1 MCQMVLSVILM
12 SFAVSL
18 AAQDNSAAL
27 EGKLTLRDRRPGELA
42 SSITVVLS
50 RSDSLQIAVRGIVNQ
65 DGEFRFHGARP
76 GAHVITAS
84 APGFKT
90 IRLPLDVLEGNRV
103 RGVIRIA
110 LEPEEET
117 TRNRGSDIVSQ
128 NELNAPRKAVK
139 QVEVAE
145 KALLEGDLIGA
156 ASAIEKALKEYP
168 AYSRAWLA
176 KGRLLERQGD
186 VNAAARSFQT
196 AIDRD
201 ANCYSAY
208 SAWAEMLR
216 LKGAT
221 QELRTLSDLWKNAQP
236 LDATPYYYSSLAFF
250 AAGDFRAAVKD
261 SLQAAQFPHP
271 HLPHLNLLLA
281 NAYLK
286 LKQLPAATAQLEE
299 FLANYPDD
307 PLAPQARST
316 LETVHRISPP

>member
-1 MCQMVLSVILM
+1 MYQMVLSVIFM
-12 SFAVSL
+12 SLGVTL

-27 EGKLTLRDRRPGELA
+27 EGKLTLRDKRPGEFA
-42 SSITVVLS
+42 SSITVVLT
-50 RSDSLQIAVRGIVNQ
+50 RSDSLQVAVKGVVNQ

-76 GAHVITAS
+76 GAHFITAS

-90 IRLPLDVLEGNRV
+90 IRLQVDVLDGNRV
-103 RGVIRIA
+103 RGLIRIA

-117 TRNRGSDIVSQ
+117 RSLRGSDIVSQ

-139 QVEVAE
+139 QVEAAE

-156 ASAIEKALKEYP
+156 GSAIEKALKEYP

-176 KGRLLERQGD
+176 KGRLLEKEGD
-186 VNAAARSFQT
+186 MNAAARSFQT

-216 LKGAT
+216 LKGTT
-221 QELRTLSDLWKNAQP
+221 QDLRTVSDLWKNAQP

-250 AAGDFRAAVKD
+250 AAGEFRAAVKD
-261 SLQAAQFPHP
+261 SLQATQFPHR

-281 NAYLK
+281 NVYLK
-286 LKQLPAATAQLEE
+286 LKELPAATAQLEE